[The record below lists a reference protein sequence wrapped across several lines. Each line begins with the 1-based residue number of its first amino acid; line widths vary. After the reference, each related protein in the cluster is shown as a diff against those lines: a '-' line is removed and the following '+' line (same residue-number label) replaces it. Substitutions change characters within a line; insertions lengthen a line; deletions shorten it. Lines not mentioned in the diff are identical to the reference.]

1 MVQRKCIQMSQ
12 FTTPLRVELID
23 DYLFRTTDG
32 FVYIVG
38 SLSGSEKIEVQAGF
52 ETDFASIPRLL
63 WSVLPPHGKYAKAA
77 VLHDWM
83 YANAYRDKAYADKIF
98 HEAMV
103 VLGVST
109 FKAKLMYNA
118 VKIFGRGKYK

>member
-1 MVQRKCIQMSQ
+1 MTQ
-12 FTTPLRVELID
+12 FTTPLIGYFND
-23 DYLFRTTDG
+23 DMTLYTLTEEFEYHVGLYPSQNVISVPSG
-32 FVYIVG
+32 FD
-38 SLSGSEKIEVQAGF
+38 
-52 ETDFASIPRLL
+52 TDFAP
-63 WSVLPPHGKYAKAA
+63 VPKYLRWVVSPFGCYGKAA
-77 VLHDWM
+77 VLHDWI

-109 FKAKLMYNA
+109 FKAKLMYNV